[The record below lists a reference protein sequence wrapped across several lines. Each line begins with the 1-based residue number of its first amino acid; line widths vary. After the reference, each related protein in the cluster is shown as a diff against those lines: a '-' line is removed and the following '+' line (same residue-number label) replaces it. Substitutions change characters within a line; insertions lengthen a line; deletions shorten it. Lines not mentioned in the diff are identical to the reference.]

1 MRRKQ
6 IVWIGIGAIAVILV
20 WRIIVLIVASQ
31 GGSSGGFGRPPVA
44 VELDQVSY
52 EPISESRVLTGSIHP
67 LYQYIVAPKVS
78 GRIIRITK
86 RIGDWVERGE
96 FIARVDDGEY
106 QQQVLESE
114 ASLRIAYANLA
125 ETESELDLAEQELE
139 RIQLLSEKKIAS
151 DAQLETAETRYEAL
165 NSRMELAR
173 AQVEQRQASVNTARI
188 RLGYTRLLAT
198 EPGFVGER
206 YVDEGS
212 MLAPNSPVVSVIGI
226 DTVIVRT
233 TVIERV
239 YGLVA
244 PGQSATVEVDAFPGR
259 TFRGRVSR
267 IAPMLDEAS
276 RVAKMEVEV
285 ANDSLFLK
293 PGMFCKVTLILAEK
307 DSAQVVPSK
316 AVVTRNGASGVF
328 VVRGE
333 ETTAHYVPV
342 EVGIVNPGKTEILS
356 PAIDGAVVTL
366 GQHLLQ
372 EGSTVILPG
381 RNEGGD
387 EGRSG
392 GGDSRAAGPGAT
404 GG

>member
-1 MRRKQ
+1 MRRRHL
-6 IVWIGIGAIAVILV
+6 VWIGIGAVAVILV

-31 GGSSGGFGRPPVA
+31 GGSSAGFGRPPVP
-44 VELDQVSY
+44 VELARVSY
-52 EPISESRVLTGSIHP
+52 EPISETRVLTGSIHP

-78 GRIIRITK
+78 GRIIKISK

-96 FIARVDDGEY
+96 FIARIDDAEY

-125 ETESELDLAEQELE
+125 ETESELELAGQELE
-139 RIQLLSEKKIAS
+139 RIRSLSEKKIAS
-151 DAQLETAETRYEAL
+151 DAQLETAETRHDAL
-165 NSRMELAR
+165 KSRIELAQ
-173 AQVEQRQASVNTARI
+173 AQVEQRQAALNSAKI
-188 RLGYTRLLAT
+188 RLGYTRLAAT

-212 MLAPNSPVVSVIGI
+212 MLPANSPVVSVIGI

-239 YGLVA
+239 YGLVE
-244 PGQSATVEVDAFPGR
+244 PGQSAAIEVDAFPDR
-259 TFRGRVSR
+259 TFNGRVSR

-276 RVAKMEVEV
+276 RVAQMEVEV

-293 PGMFCKVTLILAEK
+293 PGMFCKVTLVIAEK
-307 DSAQVVPSK
+307 DTAQVVPSQ
-316 AVVTRNGASGVF
+316 AVVTRDGASGVF

-342 EVGIVNPGKTEILS
+342 EVGIVNPDITEILS
-356 PAIDGAVVTL
+356 PVIEGAVVSL

-372 EGSTVILPG
+372 DGSTVILPG
-381 RNEGGD
+381 QIGG
-387 EGRSG
+387 SG
-392 GGDSRAAGPGAT
+392 E
-404 GG
+404 